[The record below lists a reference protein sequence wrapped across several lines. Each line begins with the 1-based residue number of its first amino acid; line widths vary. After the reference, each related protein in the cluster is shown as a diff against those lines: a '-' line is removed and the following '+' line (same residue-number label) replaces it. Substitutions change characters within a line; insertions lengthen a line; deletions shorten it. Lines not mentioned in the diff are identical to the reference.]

1 MLLVLLLYL
10 KALTLD
16 VLVRRSR
23 FPKQDSEFE
32 EEGLAFATSVIARS
46 KVRPL

>member
-23 FPKQDSEFE
+23 FPKQDSKFEEE
-32 EEGLAFATSVIARS
+32 EEGLNLVQELHPENRH
-46 KVRPL
+46 P